1 MSLYF
6 DQLAVLVSTDFKL
19 KYNSTALGFLWSVLA
34 PTAQAAVYFLVF
46 SNVARFDIPDYFLYM
61 ISGMFFWHFFTSC
74 LQISRKCFVTHGAL
88 IKKTNFNRS
97 LLIVGMTMTEF
108 LHLLLVI
115 PILLLIMLGY
125 SITPDAALLKLLIV
139 LPAAFFFAMGFAY
152 AIATINLY
160 LRDMER
166 ILSIIIHMWFF
177 ASPVLNAPEN
187 VRGGFVNVIAW
198 NPMLYFLEV
207 WRGIFYRPD
216 TGFEH
221 MLTVVLLSVGAYWCG
236 KLIYRLGEPGFAE
249 QMYDE

>member
-1 MSLYF
+1 MQQENMSSIRNRMSLYF

-125 SITPDAALLKLLIV
+125 ALTRLKVWDEHFLKIANNVCFKCLL
-139 LPAAFFFAMGFAY
+139 
-152 AIATINLY
+152 
-160 LRDMER
+160 
-166 ILSIIIHMWFF
+166 
-177 ASPVLNAPEN
+177 PVLLFYN
-187 VRGGFVNVIAW
+187 VASANIF
-198 NPMLYFLEV
+198 EV
-207 WRGIFYRPD
+207 FN
-216 TGFEH
+216 
-221 MLTVVLLSVGAYWCG
+221 G
-236 KLIYRLGEPGFAE
+236 KLILYACLCACILCGALFLIVPLFI
-249 QMYDE
+249 